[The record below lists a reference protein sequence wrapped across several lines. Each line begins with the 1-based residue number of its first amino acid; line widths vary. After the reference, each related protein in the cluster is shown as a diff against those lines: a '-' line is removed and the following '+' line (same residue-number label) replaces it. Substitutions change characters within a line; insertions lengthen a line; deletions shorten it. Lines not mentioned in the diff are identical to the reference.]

1 MDRPSPFPPMTAADA
16 QSIGFA
22 AFNGCPHQTVDIPD
36 GGFTL
41 TTRTSDG
48 KRTTFYF
55 GVSIEGG
62 PATFIDVQYHDAGAN
77 VANANNGLSPVFD
90 MLTIAKGGRHPFDS
104 RKLAVDAKPS
114 IAVILLEAVTPPAPG
129 AP

>member
-41 TTRTSDG
+41 KKNRISCLAHTR
-48 KRTTFYF
+48 
-55 GVSIEGG
+55 V
-62 PATFIDVQYHDAGAN
+62 N
-77 VANANNGLSPVFD
+77 
-90 MLTIAKGGRHPFDS
+90 S
-104 RKLAVDAKPS
+104 RVPLPR
-114 IAVILLEAVTPPAPG
+114 
-129 AP
+129 